1 MIGLV
6 NHVNIEQ
13 ESFGVGVTPDRWES
27 CQILGPSWEFFVLGA
42 VLPARCSPA
51 VDFLF
56 RAWISPLCAPCSL
69 PLAIRYSPSAMCSL
83 PLVRNR
89 NSDGP
94 LDGFFHFPH
103 QRWVYESGKG
113 STEQERFIQSR
124 NLLALSYRGL
134 S

>member
-69 PLAIRYSPSAMCSL
+69 PL
-83 PLVRNR
+83 VRNR

-124 NLLALSYRGL
+124 NLLALSHRGL

>member
-56 RAWISPLCAPCSL
+56 RAWISPLCAPCPL
-69 PLAIRYSPSAMCSL
+69 PLALRSKLYAIRYSPSAIC
-83 PLVRNR
+83 
-89 NSDGP
+89 
-94 LDGFFHFPH
+94 
-103 QRWVYESGKG
+103 YA
-113 STEQERFIQSR
+113 
-124 NLLALSYRGL
+124 LLALRRAENVKYHA
-134 S
+134 